1 MTGELRQEPHPL
13 DAISDVPSE
22 PTPQEYIPSK
32 TSMLREYEVNIQFMS
47 RGCVIR
53 VGCKSIPFESVDLA
67 MTQLSRYVND
77 PYTTRKEWEKV
88 LD

>member
-1 MTGELRQEPHPL
+1 MAVEIQEPQME
-13 DAISDVPSE
+13 DVLSE

-32 TSMLREYEVNIQFMS
+32 SSMLKEYEITIQFMS

-53 VGCKSIPFESVDLA
+53 IGCKSIPFESVELA
-67 MTQLSRYVND
+67 MTHLTRYVNE
-77 PYTTRKEWEKV
+77 PYTTRKEWEKI

>member
-1 MTGELRQEPHPL
+1 MYEVNVQEPHPL

-22 PTPQEYIPSK
+22 PQEYIPSK
-32 TSMLREYEVNIQFMS
+32 SCMLKEYEITIQFMS

-53 VGCKSIPFESVDLA
+53 IGCKSIPFESVELA
-67 MTQLSRYVND
+67 MTHLTRYVNE

>member
-1 MTGELRQEPHPL
+1 MTGEIQQEPQME
-13 DAISDVPSE
+13 DVQSE
-22 PTPQEYIPSK
+22 PTPQEYISSRA
-32 TSMLREYEVNIQFMS
+32 SMLKEYEITIKFMS
-47 RGCVIR
+47 RGCVVY

-67 MTQLSRYVND
+67 ITQLMRYVSD

>member
-1 MTGELRQEPHPL
+1 MAVEIQEPQME
-13 DAISDVPSE
+13 DVLSE

-32 TSMLREYEVNIQFMS
+32 SCMLKEYEITIQFMS

-53 VGCKSIPFESVDLA
+53 IGCKSIPFESVELA
-67 MTQLSRYVND
+67 MTHLTRYVNE
-77 PYTTRKEWEKV
+77 PYSTRKEWEKV

>member
-22 PTPQEYIPSK
+22 PQEYIPSR
-32 TSMLREYEVNIQFMS
+32 TSLLRDYEIKIQFMS
-47 RGCVIR
+47 RGCVVY

-67 MTQLSRYVND
+67 MTHLNRYIAN
-77 PYTTRKEWEKV
+77 PHASRKEWDSF

>member
-13 DAISDVPSE
+13 DAISDVP
-22 PTPQEYIPSK
+22 QEHIPSRV
-32 TSMLREYEVNIQFMS
+32 SMLKDYDVRIQFMS
-47 RGCVIR
+47 RGCVVY

-67 MTQLSRYVND
+67 MTHLNRYIKD
-77 PYTTRKEWEKV
+77 PYNTRKEWDSV

>member
-1 MTGELRQEPHPL
+1 MYGEIHQEPHPL

-22 PTPQEYIPSK
+22 PREHIPSK
-32 TSMLREYEVNIQFMS
+32 TSILRDYEINIQFLS

-53 VGCKSIPFESVDLA
+53 VGCKSIPFESVELA
-67 MTQLSRYVND
+67 MTHLNRYVND
-77 PYTTRKEWEKV
+77 PRAARKEWDNV